1 MDITSHN
8 WRSLSP
14 GQSICFDDVPHSLL
28 AGDAAHILP
37 ENKFTMRFRIIP
49 VSQVHKSDKNL
60 RTIFVTCWR
69 IIFCLKVYL
78 LSLYTLTS
86 RNSFEFKYLLQF
98 TYSLHEKSMMSLVAM
113 KICQFKFFIYCVC
126 SAVLPVL
133 VYLYLQSRCVII
145 VYVWCCTIMFY
156 RNIFMLFYNTLFT
169 AFCYR
174 ECSSLISTFLNLT
187 ISLLFSIF
195 AS

>member
-1 MDITSHN
+1 MDITSHS

-98 TYSLHEKSMMSLVAM
+98 TYSLHEKSMISLVAM
-113 KICQFKFFIYCVC
+113 KICQFKFFYILCMLCCITSTCLSLSTEQVC
-126 SAVLPVL
+126 YHCLCMVLYHNVL
-133 VYLYLQSRCVII
+133 QKYLYVI
-145 VYVWCCTIMFY
+145 
-156 RNIFMLFYNTLFT
+156 L
-169 AFCYR
+169 
-174 ECSSLISTFLNLT
+174 
-187 ISLLFSIF
+187 
-195 AS
+195 